1 MTSTDNEGEMTD
13 YRILDSVELRAR
25 YVTLTDRLIAT
36 IEGHDGWRPDDLVF
50 LDKSGRPVAW
60 LVKALWRT
68 LARTPGT
75 PYEQGVVPPLPM
87 LRMANIDREQW
98 WGLTGASET
107 GVVDVARVPST
118 VIGGLRSVF
127 LQRRPD
133 NGVDPFGIPSWLDGR
148 RVLVIDEVS
157 NTGDTLRIARGLVKA
172 AFPTADVRS
181 EHWMTPGAVRERGG
195 LARAAQV
202 PVWYRSDTWEGRL
215 VGNRL
220 DPANPPVSWRSSR
233 GALFQ
238 STRPRVPDLL
248 GRLLKREIQSLAHDV
263 AGGRLL
269 AAPATVREDW
279 LDRVRI
285 LYGYDDAAE
294 FTAARMRQQA
304 AR

>member
-1 MTSTDNEGEMTD
+1 MTD

-75 PYEQGVVPPLPM
+75 PYEDGVVPPLPA

-107 GVVDVARVPST
+107 GVVDVTRIPST
-118 VIGGLRSVF
+118 TVGGLRSVF
-127 LQRRPD
+127 LRRRPEE
-133 NGVDPFGIPSWLDGR
+133 GVDPFDMPSWLDSR
-148 RVLVIDEVS
+148 RVLVIDEVA

-181 EHWMTPGAVRERGG
+181 EHWMTPGSVRDRGG
-195 LARAAQV
+195 FTRAAQV

-220 DPANPPVSWRSSR
+220 DPANPPMTWRSSR
-233 GALFQ
+233 GELFQ
-238 STRPRVPDLL
+238 STRPRDPDVR
-248 GRLLKREIQSLAHDV
+248 GRMLKREIKALADDV
-263 AGGRLL
+263 TSGRLL
-269 AAPATVREDW
+269 APPATAREDW
-279 LDRVRI
+279 MDRVRA
-285 LYGYDDAAE
+285 LYGFDDADE
-294 FTAARMRQQA
+294 FTAARVR
-304 AR
+304 RS